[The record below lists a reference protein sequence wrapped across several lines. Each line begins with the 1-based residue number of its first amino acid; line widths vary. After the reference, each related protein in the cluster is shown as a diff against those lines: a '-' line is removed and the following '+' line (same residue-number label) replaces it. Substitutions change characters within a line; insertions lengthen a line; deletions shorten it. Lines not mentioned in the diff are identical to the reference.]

1 MDMLVSLLA
10 LAAIIIMSGRF
21 TSRPTCSPL
30 PVVAAIPT
38 CAPQSG
44 HRLSFFA
51 QASVPSSTS
60 AAVHS
65 VLCNHPLVTVV
76 EHLRDAG
83 R

>member
-1 MDMLVSLLA
+1 
-10 LAAIIIMSGRF
+10 MSGRF

-44 HRLSFFA
+44 HRLSFFCA
-51 QASVPSSTS
+51 GFRALINKRSQ
-60 AAVHS
+60 AVHS
-65 VLCNHPLVTVV
+65 VPCNHPLVTVV